1 MEARSIRGTLSRRSS
16 AHERKALDP
25 RGPGNS
31 EPSRTRLRRRSVV
44 HLLILAIILAAVS
57 YSAFPPGHL
66 SIGVAKLSNPAA
78 GLSLSGVAAAVR
90 PEVEPPSPVEPQVVE
105 EAPPVYPT
113 PVPVPEETLEPAEVT
128 PPELQPVAVPRPQ
141 PEPEAEPVET
151 PPAEPFFVY
160 TVVEGDTA
168 SALAARYGIKPES
181 IAWNN
186 ADVQDEDFLA
196 VGQQIR
202 IPTADGIIHEVSF
215 GQTLTD
221 IALVYDADIEQIVS
235 FPANEF
241 PSADVILE
249 DQMVFVPNGV
259 MPTPPEPEPVIEE
272 SPVVVEEAPA
282 LVATEEPEADNAAP
296 QILEAPA
303 SDAGLIWPVTGPIS
317 SYFGPGH
324 PLGIDID
331 LYNSPGAAIAAA
343 AGGTVILAGGD
354 PCCSYGLQVLIEHPN
369 GMQTRYAHLG
379 NILVSVGQ
387 AVDQGQILGSGG
399 CTGYCTGNH
408 LHFEVIVDGYVVN
421 PLAYL
426 P

>member
-1 MEARSIRGTLSRRSS
+1 M
-16 AHERKALDP
+16 
-25 RGPGNS
+25 
-31 EPSRTRLRRRSVV
+31 SRTRLRRRSVV

-66 SIGVAKLSNPAA
+66 SIGVARLSNPAA

-105 EAPPVYPT
+105 EVPPVYPT
-113 PVPVPEETLEPAEVT
+113 PVPVPEEMLEPAEVT

-141 PEPEAEPVET
+141 PQPEPEPEAEPVET
-151 PPAEPFFVY
+151 PPVEPFFVY
-160 TVVEGDTA
+160 TVVEGDTV
-168 SALAARYGIKPES
+168 SALAARYGVKPES

-186 ADVQDEDFLA
+186 ADVYDQDFLA

-221 IALVYDADIEQIVS
+221 IALVYDADIEEIVS
-235 FPANEF
+235 FPANDF

-259 MPTPPEPEPVIEE
+259 MPTPPEPEPVAEE
-272 SPVVVEEAPA
+272 SPVVEEAPA
-282 LVATEEPEADNAAP
+282 LAAAEEPEADNAAP

-303 SDAGLIWPVTGPIS
+303 SAAGLIWPVTGPIS

-331 LYNSPGAAIAAA
+331 LYNSPGAPIAAA
-343 AGGTVILAGGD
+343 AGGTVLIAGGD
-354 PCCSYGLQVLIEHPN
+354 PCCSYGLQVLIEHPS

>member
-1 MEARSIRGTLSRRSS
+1 MEATSIKGTLSRRSS
-16 AHERKALDP
+16 ANERRTLDP
-25 RGPGNS
+25 RGPGNP
-31 EPSRTRLRRRSVV
+31 EASRTRLRRRSVV
-44 HLLILAIILAAVS
+44 HLLILAIIFAAVS
-57 YSAFPPGHL
+57 YTAFPPGHL

-90 PEVEPPSPVEPQVVE
+90 PEVEAPSPVEPQVVNE
-105 EAPPVYPT
+105 VPPVYPT
-113 PVPVPEETLEPAEVT
+113 PVPVPEETLHPAEVP

-141 PEPEAEPVET
+141 PEPAPVVEPEET
-151 PPAEPFFVY
+151 VPTEPYFVY
-160 TVVEGDTA
+160 TVVEGDTV
-168 SALAARYGIKPES
+168 SGLAARYGIKRES

-186 ADVQDEDFLA
+186 ADVYDQDFLA

-221 IALVYDADIEQIVS
+221 IALVYDADVEEIVD

-249 DQMVFVPNGV
+249 YQTVFVPNGV
-259 MPTPPEPEPVIEE
+259 MPAPPEP
-272 SPVVVEEAPA
+272 VVEEPLESEGVPA
-282 LVATEEPEADNAAP
+282 LAVAAGTEADNGGP
-296 QILEAPA
+296 QILQAPA
-303 SDAGLIWPVTGPIS
+303 SVAGLIWPVGGPIS

-343 AGGTVILAGGD
+343 AGGTVIIAGGD
-354 PCCSYGLQVLIEHPN
+354 PCCSYGLQVLIQHPD
-369 GMQTRYAHLG
+369 GTQTRYAHLG
-379 NILVSVGQ
+379 SISVGVGQ
-387 AVDQGQILGSGG
+387 AVDQGQVIGSGG

-408 LHFEVIVDGYVVN
+408 LHFEVIVDGYVVD